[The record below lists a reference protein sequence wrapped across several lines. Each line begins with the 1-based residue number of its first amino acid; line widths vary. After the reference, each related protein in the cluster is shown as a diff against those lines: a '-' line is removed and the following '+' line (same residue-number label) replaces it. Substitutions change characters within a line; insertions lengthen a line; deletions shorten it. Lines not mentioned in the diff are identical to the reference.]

1 MVWLMKYHKTNL
13 TKESQKHRENTRKHL
28 QRMDIKKNT
37 TTQKTHYQFVESF
50 CMLHFDYT
58 I

>member
-28 QRMDIKKNT
+28 QRMDIKK
-37 TTQKTHYQFVESF
+37 TQQPKKH
-50 CMLHFDYT
+50 T
-58 I
+58 INS